1 MAVEYQTGLKPVEI
15 AIESLSGD
23 SISLTGSTFSID
35 YFEDILEPA
44 VTMQIT
50 LNGSYN
56 LVSELP
62 IRGGEKVSIELELA
76 SGTFM
81 KEMYVYKASSGD
93 FQKQTG
99 AVILH
104 LTSKYSLIN
113 EGSRCIRR
121 YSDTVPIDEHVKDIL
136 KNTLKVPDDRI
147 NDIEQT
153 SNTYGFF
160 GNMKKPLQVC
170 QWLCPKGISAY
181 GVSGV
186 SGKVGTTRGQAKGTA
201 GFFFY
206 ENVDGFHFRSIDSLV
221 SDSRIQDQ
229 SADSEDIITY
239 SSKGFGGIDAN
250 LLENNF
256 QIINHFMDR
265 NIDVKKAFAIG
276 LYKNVSYIYDTLNHR
291 VSYYGYNFKDELKDS
306 HLGQDDIHDPS
317 SMFPEIVN
325 RPTRIISRTTDHG
338 VLDKDSVN
346 QGKKESGRD
355 TADMAKSFSRY
366 NLLFT
371 QALNILVPCNLDLK
385 VGNVIKCEL
394 PRIQEGQSREIDLQ
408 LSGYYIIK
416 EVRHHIEVGEITT
429 SLKLIRDSYGFKI
442 PTST

>member
-121 YSDTVPIDEHVKDIL
+121 YSDTVPIDEHVKNIL

-186 SGKVGTTRGQAKGTA
+186 SGKVGTHRGQAKGTA

-229 SADSEDIITY
+229 SADGEDIITY

-265 NIDVKKAFAIG
+265 NIDVKRAFAIG
-276 LYKNVSYIYDTLNHR
+276 LYKNVSYIYDTLNHQ
-291 VSYYGYNFKDELKDS
+291 VSYYGYNFKDELGDS

-317 SMFPEIVN
+317 SMFTEIAN

-338 VLDKDSVN
+338 VLDKDGLH

-355 TADMAKSFSRY
+355 TADMSKSFSRY